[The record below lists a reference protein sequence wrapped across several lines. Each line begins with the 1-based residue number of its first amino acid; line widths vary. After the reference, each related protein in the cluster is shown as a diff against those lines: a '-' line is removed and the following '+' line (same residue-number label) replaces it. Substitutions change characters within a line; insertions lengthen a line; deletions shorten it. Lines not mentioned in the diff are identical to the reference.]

1 MCKYE
6 LIDAKTKKVI
16 TVYNKQDLYIVIKE
30 NTTKDKTFDY
40 YIICYYP
47 NYKTGSIESQVFS
60 CCMEVYNKQLGKK
73 EIVLMK

>member
-6 LIDAKTKKVI
+6 LIDVKTKNI
-16 TVYNKQDLYIVIKE
+16 YTVYNKQDLYNLVKE
-30 NTTKDKTFDY
+30 NVTKNKNFDY
-40 YIICYYP
+40 YIIQYYP
-47 NYKTGSIESQVFS
+47 NYKTYSIESKILS